1 MFGQVMCDKFL
12 VAREHDIERPANYS
26 RHQCAGG
33 LVDTNVRIIAVVM
46 SSTVEA
52 HTEFAFDLFHGV
64 SEAGIGIEHI
74 LYCLA

>member
-1 MFGQVMCDKFL
+1 MADF
-12 VAREHDIERPANYS
+12 PS
-26 RHQCAGG
+26 
-33 LVDTNVRIIAVVM
+33 TNVRIIAVVM